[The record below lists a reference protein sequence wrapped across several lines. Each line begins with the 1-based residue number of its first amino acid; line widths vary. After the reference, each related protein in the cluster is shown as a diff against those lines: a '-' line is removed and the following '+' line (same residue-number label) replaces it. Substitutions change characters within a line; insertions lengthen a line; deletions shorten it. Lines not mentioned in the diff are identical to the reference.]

1 MTIVPWGAYAKHVTQ
16 ADRSLLAS
24 ISGVCVYYL
33 KQPALYCNIF
43 IGFLWTFAKYKTY
56 SCDTVLFV
64 CLFMCVVFV
73 CVHNMV
79 YLEARGQLLG
89 VSFFFSFHH
98 LGPENQTQVN
108 RLSTNSAT
116 PLSQL
121 TSLQCSFLTSWDT
134 SPPHIT
140 GSGEDKTLCLLKKK
154 ILWNYFSWEI
164 LALVEFYCV

>member
-24 ISGVCVYYL
+24 ISGVCGYYL

-89 VSFFFSFHH
+89 VSFFF
-98 LGPENQTQVN
+98 P
-108 RLSTNSAT
+108 STIWVLRIKLKLTGLAQILLLPWANSPAYNVVFWLLET
-116 PLSQL
+116 
-121 TSLQCSFLTSWDT
+121 
-134 SPPHIT
+134 PPHPT
-140 GSGEDKTLCLLKKK
+140 LLDQGKTKLFV
-154 ILWNYFSWEI
+154 Y
-164 LALVEFYCV
+164 